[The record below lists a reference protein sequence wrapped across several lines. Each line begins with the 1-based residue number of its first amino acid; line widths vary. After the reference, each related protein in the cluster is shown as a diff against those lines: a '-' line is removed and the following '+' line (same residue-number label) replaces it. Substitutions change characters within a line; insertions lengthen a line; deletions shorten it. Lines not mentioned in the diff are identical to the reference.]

1 MNFFRSHGGRAE
13 LLADFC
19 GSVVTRQREGGSV
32 WGGGVGVGGDEGRG
46 EKEREGE
53 AMQEE

>member
-32 WGGGVGVGGDEGRG
+32 GGGVGVGGDEGRG